1 MIPLIAAMALA
12 SIPSQAQQPPA
23 PAITAYAVV
32 IGSNQAGPGQVPLR
46 YALDDAR
53 RVRDVMV
60 ELGGYDLANVAFL
73 GDPDRDDVMEIL
85 DLYQERI
92 RAHRVQEEDTVF
104 FFYYSGHAKAQA
116 LNLGPDELALS
127 ELDARLAGIDAGVT
141 LAVLDACQAGALSDI
156 KGATPAADF
165 SYNAAAGLN
174 TRGMVVLASSTA
186 TELSQES
193 EDLGGS
199 YFTHHLVTGLRG
211 AADQDTNGQVTLS
224 EAYSYAYNR
233 TLVSTAETAVGSQH
247 VTLETELKGKGEMVL
262 SHPSRA
268 EATLRLPLEL
278 EAELL
283 IYGAENRVVS
293 AELHKAP
300 GSPMSL
306 ALVPGVY
313 EALLREDG
321 ELYRCELELPV
332 GATTFY
338 RGSCELVPQVTNVD
352 IKGTIVQERLERFMV
367 ELGAAG
373 GRRME
378 SDFTDRL
385 DEFGFDWN
393 TPRPI
398 FEFTG
403 SLAWTA
409 RPYLGAVLSVGAIE
423 YAGREREFDDEESTV
438 HTFEWQTW
446 RAALQ
451 ARGSLPLLH
460 GWLTPY
466 LQGGAGPAVGLT
478 RYEDP
483 SDDYQE
489 RERQW
494 GWHLTG
500 AAGLQFMPTTERFRH
515 VGLYHQI
522 EYSYAP
528 VVHNLIGDVHDSGGV
543 AVSMGL
549 RAGF

>member
-1 MIPLIAAMALA
+1 M
-12 SIPSQAQQPPA
+12 
-23 PAITAYAVV
+23 
-32 IGSNQAGPGQVPLR
+32 
-46 YALDDAR
+46 
-53 RVRDVMV
+53 
-60 ELGGYDLANVAFL
+60 
-73 GDPDRDDVMEIL
+73 
-85 DLYQERI
+85 
-92 RAHRVQEEDTVF
+92 
-104 FFYYSGHAKAQA
+104 
-116 LNLGPDELALS
+116 
-127 ELDARLAGIDAGVT
+127 
-141 LAVLDACQAGALSDI
+141 
-156 KGATPAADF
+156 
-165 SYNAAAGLN
+165 
-174 TRGMVVLASSTA
+174 
-186 TELSQES
+186 
-193 EDLGGS
+193 
-199 YFTHHLVTGLRG
+199 RG

-268 EATLRLPLEL
+268 EATLRLPLDL

-283 IYGAENRVVS
+283 IYGADNRVVS

-306 ALVPGVY
+306 ALVPGAY

-321 ELYRCELELPV
+321 ELYRCELELRA
-332 GATTFY
+332 GSTTFY
-338 RGSCELVPQVTNVD
+338 RGSCELVPQVATVD
-352 IKGTIVQERLERFMV
+352 IKGAIEQERHERWMLEV
-367 ELGAAG
+367 GVAG

-385 DEFGFDWN
+385 EEFGFDWN
-393 TPRPI
+393 TASPI

-409 RPYLGAVLSVGAIE
+409 RPYLGAVISVGAIE
-423 YAGREREFDDEESTV
+423 YAGRERDFDDEESTV
-438 HTFEWQTW
+438 HTFDWQTW
-446 RAALQ
+446 RAAVQ

-466 LQGGAGPAVGLT
+466 LQGGLGPALGLT
-478 RYEDP
+478 RYEDA
-483 SDDYQE
+483 SDDYDE
-489 RERQW
+489 RERHW

-515 VGLYHQI
+515 LGVYHQI

-528 VVHNLIGDVHDSGGV
+528 VVTNLIGDVHDSGGL
-543 AVSMGL
+543 AISLGL